1 MIFCVTVIDYSAPLI
16 KNQRCQG
23 FEVSN
28 IEVEAH
34 TQLEAEKIAES
45 DGYTV
50 MPV

>member
-23 FEVSN
+23 YEVSN
-28 IEVEAH
+28 IEVEAYS
-34 TQLEAEKIAES
+34 QLEAEEIAKS
-45 DGYTV
+45 NGYDV